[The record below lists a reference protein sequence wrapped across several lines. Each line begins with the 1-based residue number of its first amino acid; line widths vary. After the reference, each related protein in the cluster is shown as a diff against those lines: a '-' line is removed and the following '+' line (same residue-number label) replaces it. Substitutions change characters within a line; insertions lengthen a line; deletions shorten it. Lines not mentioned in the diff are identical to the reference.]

1 MTKVKVLDG
10 NAWRTLGCIPA
21 GMAEKWKSIEQD
33 MCLRDIARDIGRL
46 DADGSDKE
54 KLRSLMQKTV
64 KVGQTIV
71 HIGAYIVRMIIKAM
85 RAFPTVSIALIGGWI
100 IGMIL
105 SSIPFLGWL
114 LAAIWAPVMLIGVG
128 AAVVVD
134 VLELVKKVEA

>member
-10 NAWRTLGCIPA
+10 NAWRTLGSIPA

-85 RAFPTVSIALIGGWI
+85 RAFPTVAMAIIGGWI

-114 LAAIWAPVMLIGVG
+114 LAAIWAPIMLVCTG
-128 AAVVVD
+128 AALVVD
-134 VLELVKKVEA
+134 IVELMKKLDV